1 MKKPTKEDEHQWARR
16 WKKLGP
22 ILQEFSW
29 AELET
34 MSEEH
39 RLRAVDSLL
48 QKGSQFRQP
57 RKTSGLVEWYRVL
70 MKWRERQI
78 REGKLDP
85 VIREKRK
92 NENSST

>member
-1 MKKPTKEDEHQWARR
+1 MKKPTKEDELASRR
-16 WKKLGP
+16 VGGKQLGP

-29 AELET
+29 TELET

-48 QKGSQFRQP
+48 QIGGTFRQP
-57 RKTSGLVEWYRVL
+57 RETSGLVEWYRGL

-78 REGKLDP
+78 REGKPDP
-85 VIREKRK
+85 VI
-92 NENSST
+92 NSST